1 MKVVSAAKR
10 WTRLDVELFQYEN
23 PSTLITDYTSPS
35 VNRILRIKTHY
46 LFTQLENVFDLRDKS
61 EPVPTYLERECPL
74 VQHPKDL
81 GDKDYSKIPDKFGF
95 KGGMRWKECE
105 FVKEEKG
112 ELRWGCWFEL
122 RQGEDLRNC
131 AGELTALSLS
141 LHLIAEPTDRA
152 SICHVCVCVTDL
164 VPFFA
169 DCSKNGPEILAI
181 GKPRAVPS

>member
-1 MKVVSAAKR
+1 MTVVSAAKR

-131 AGELTALSLS
+131 AGEPSTLSLS
-141 LHLIAEPTDRA
+141 LQLIAN
-152 SICHVCVCVTDL
+152 H
-164 VPFFA
+164 
-169 DCSKNGPEILAI
+169 
-181 GKPRAVPS
+181 